1 MADESDV
8 LVDELSA
15 EALLEAARCAIRTW
29 SESCDT
35 GTGIVLKNVSC

>member
-15 EALLEAARCAIRTW
+15 EALLEAARCAIDRGRSAVTPAQ
-29 SESCDT
+29 
-35 GTGIVLKNVSC
+35 G